1 MSDDAAK
8 ADVTIPHDKWRAIG
22 ILLVTLSALAV
33 VMIAAVFVYD
43 GWNLVAIVPQA
54 ILALFAL
61 QGLSVWLDARRQA

>member
-1 MSDDAAK
+1 MSDDAAE

-33 VMIAAVFVYD
+33 VMIGGIVVYL
-43 GWNLVAIVPQA
+43 GWDLVAIIPQA

-61 QGLSVWLDARRQA
+61 QALSVWLEARRQA